1 MLTASSLVPPSS
13 NLKPPGIRPD
23 ISRKHSMPSGLLKLL
38 QVALGKS
45 SRGRISHSGGN
56 SMLPEK
62 DKTTVSL
69 HVLLKGGYKFSLA
82 QLSQLLRLLELGAAI
97 GQNL

>member
-1 MLTASSLVPPSS
+1 
-13 NLKPPGIRPD
+13 
-23 ISRKHSMPSGLLKLL
+23 
-38 QVALGKS
+38 
-45 SRGRISHSGGN
+45 
-56 SMLPEK
+56 MLPEK

-82 QLSQLLRLLELGAAI
+82 QLSQLLCLLELGAAI